1 MTLSRFL
8 SSYIFRNV
16 YRRGVKYRNY
26 YVASM
31 CTFFVSGFWHGA
43 GWTFVVWGIVNG
55 ILVCIAS
62 YRNKHNMKTPLWLG
76 IPLTFSLAVF
86 ARVLFVS
93 NTFTDAWYVLRGMFN
108 FSTLHLSAIKDALM
122 DNWDMWLLNLF
133 GLAIC
138 WFTPTT
144 KKMTEHFKPN
154 WKYLLYAATLLVI
167 CLLNMDKV
175 VQFLYFQF

>member
-1 MTLSRFL
+1 
-8 SSYIFRNV
+8 
-16 YRRGVKYRNY
+16 
-26 YVASM
+26 
-31 CTFFVSGFWHGA
+31 
-43 GWTFVVWGIVNG
+43 
-55 ILVCIAS
+55 
-62 YRNKHNMKTPLWLG
+62 
-76 IPLTFSLAVF
+76 
-86 ARVLFVS
+86 
-93 NTFTDAWYVLRGMFN
+93 MFN